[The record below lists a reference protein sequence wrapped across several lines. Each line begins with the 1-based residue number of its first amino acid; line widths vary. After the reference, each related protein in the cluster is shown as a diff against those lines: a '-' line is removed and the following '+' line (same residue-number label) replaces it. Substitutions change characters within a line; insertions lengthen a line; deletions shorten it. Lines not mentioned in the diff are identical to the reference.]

1 MTEKRRMS
9 HWNFDNTYTM
19 LPDVFYKK
27 QLPARVERPEL
38 MLLNEELGHELG
50 LHMDALREEG
60 AAIFSGNQI
69 VEGSEPFAQAY
80 AGHQFGHFTML
91 GDGRAVML
99 GEHVT
104 PSGKR
109 VDIQLKGAGQTPF
122 SRRGDGRA
130 TLGPVLRE
138 YIVSEAMHG
147 LNIPTSRALA
157 AVGTGENVQREQM
170 KQGAVLTR
178 VSSSHIRVGTFEYAA
193 YARDEA
199 LIIKLLDYTID
210 RHYPQLQKEKNKPLA
225 FLREVIKKQA
235 ALVALWMKVGFV
247 HGVMNTDNVSINGQ
261 TRSEER
267 RV

>member
-1 MTEKRRMS
+1 
-9 HWNFDNTYTM
+9 
-19 LPDVFYKK
+19 
-27 QLPARVERPEL
+27 
-38 MLLNEELGHELG
+38 
-50 LHMDALREEG
+50 
-60 AAIFSGNQI
+60 
-69 VEGSEPFAQAY
+69 
-80 AGHQFGHFTML
+80 
-91 GDGRAVML
+91 
-99 GEHVT
+99 
-104 PSGKR
+104 
-109 VDIQLKGAGQTPF
+109 
-122 SRRGDGRA
+122 
-130 TLGPVLRE
+130 RE

-261 TRSEER
+261 TIDYGPCAFIDAYDRKAVFSSIDHSGRYAYGNQPAIAQWNLARLAETLIPLIHPDPQQAIHEATDLINMFPQI
-267 RV
+267 